1 MHRKTN
7 FLIFYLLPIPISH
20 LPRSV
25 PRSYSKVQT
34 DKHTSELKKDNF
46 CEQQTMASHDDHD
59 HDHQHPHHDQ
69 DHDHTHGDST
79 TKSCVGPDGKVYHE
93 PIYSPGYFS
102 RRAPPLLTRDF
113 NERAFTVG
121 IGGPV
126 GTVYLLFPILT
137 ILFCCL
143 LHITMKIY
151 TNLLYHFFITSLFFI
166 SP

>member
-1 MHRKTN
+1 
-7 FLIFYLLPIPISH
+7 
-20 LPRSV
+20 
-25 PRSYSKVQT
+25 
-34 DKHTSELKKDNF
+34 
-46 CEQQTMASHDDHD
+46 MASHDDHD
-59 HDHQHPHHDQ
+59 HDHQHHH
-69 DHDHTHGDST
+69 HDHTHGDST
-79 TKSCVGPDGKVYHE
+79 TKSWVGPDGKVYHE

-126 GTVYLLFPILT
+126 GTGYLIFPILT